1 MRRTRVW
8 CFPTCGQLAYLSYHV
23 IYIVVVGYGQCGV
36 NVLKIVKI
44 EIGCV
49 ASCVFLQVYCMARR
63 FRLFR
68 GLNSPYF
75 SRYLMF
81 CVGDFS
87 CCGAPPPKTLKGVL
101 ERPNGCVCSH
111 SHLRKILGF
120 KCGFARIL
128 HYQNKVG
135 VVCRPAYNTL
145 DTIIKHEKPLYMSH
159 HHIHHI
165 ISDDTDCHI
174 TSPHRTLYQQY
185 QKSKETYQALRIS
198 VNISRCISRCLELKG
213 GWSHIAPPCL
223 LACLLA
229 RSILCLLMM

>member
-1 MRRTRVW
+1 
-8 CFPTCGQLAYLSYHV
+8 
-23 IYIVVVGYGQCGV
+23 
-36 NVLKIVKI
+36 
-44 EIGCV
+44 
-49 ASCVFLQVYCMARR
+49 MARR

-75 SRYLMF
+75 ARYLMF
-81 CVGDFS
+81 CVGYFS

-145 DTIIKHEKPLYMSH
+145 DTITKHEKPLYVTSSHTSYPTTLIVTSH
-159 HHIHHI
+159 HITSHHI
-165 ISDDTDCHI
+165 IS
-174 TSPHRTLYQQY
+174 PHHTLYQQY

-213 GWSHIAPPCL
+213 A
-223 LACLLA
+223 
-229 RSILCLLMM
+229 